1 MSGGEEAFVAWLRRR
16 LPGPPAIGDD
26 TAELTAPGGQ
36 GRLVVT
42 VDQQVEGTHYLSG
55 LDPRAVGRRLV
66 AVNLSDLA
74 ASGARPRWALL
85 ALAAP
90 PELDPRRIVDGAL
103 AEAKPHGLRLVGG
116 DFAHAPLLAASLTA
130 IGERGKGDATLGRD
144 RAKPGH
150 RIWLGGTVGD
160 SALGCELLLRGA
172 ISDGRRVD
180 LSAGPEGVPAL
191 DELLPRRLLP
201 AARRAV
207 RRNLRPTPQ
216 LALGHWLA
224 GLGAKRAGAA
234 IDVSDGLAKDL
245 GRVLEAS
252 GVGAELDLRL
262 LHEATAPRFDA
273 LATALELDPV
283 AVALAGGEDYVLLFT
298 LPGSIEPPPRFG
310 CLPVGRILPGRRA
323 WMLDRDGKRH
333 PLPRLGWD
341 HLEEES

>member
-1 MSGGEEAFVAWLRRR
+1 MNGSEEAFVAWLRRR
-16 LPGPPAIGDD
+16 LPRQPAFGDD
-26 TAELTAPGGQ
+26 TVGLPPP

-55 LDPRAVGRRLV
+55 VDPREVGRRLV

-90 PELDPRRIVDGAL
+90 PELDPRRFVEGAL

-130 IGERGKGDATLGRD
+130 IGERAKGDATLGRD
-144 RAKPGH
+144 RARAGQ

-172 ISDGRRVD
+172 VAEGRSVD
-180 LSAGPEGVPAL
+180 LSGGPEDGPSLEDVLAP
-191 DELLPRRLLP
+191 RLL
-201 AARRAV
+201 AAAKRAV

-216 LALGHWLA
+216 LALGRWLA
-224 GLGAKRAGAA
+224 GLGPRRAGAA

-245 GRVLEAS
+245 RRMLEAS

-262 LHEATAPRFDA
+262 LRKATVPSFEA
-273 LATALELDPV
+273 LATALELDPI

-298 LPGSIEPPPRFG
+298 LPESIEPPARFG

-323 WMLDRDGKRH
+323 WMLDREGRRH

-341 HLEEES
+341 HLDPDS